1 MDAQAIVSLAP
12 VLQYGFA
19 GFCLLLLGVVVWQ
32 FKQLLSVMRANNRVV
47 ASCTAAIAATGETSE
62 QVRTELRAM
71 RDEQLRSG
79 CPFSAREAPRSKNFI
94 LPDPDAPLAHG
105 IG

>member
-1 MDAQAIVSLAP
+1 MDPETIVPLTP

-19 GFCLLLLGVVVWQ
+19 GFSLVLLGVIVWQ
-32 FKQLLSVMRANNRVV
+32 FRQLLGVLKTTNRVV
-47 ASCTAAIAATGETSE
+47 TSCTHAIEGARETSE